1 MKKLGW
7 HLFTFASAAAYALAL
22 YAAFTGNIA
31 WLQQNALV
39 DEVYRFA
46 LRHAYFFETV
56 GVVAYAFILTG
67 IAHVSASAF
76 QNRMARSARTL
87 SGIFSN
93 AALLAAPAWLP
104 IIAGLVRTVA

>member
-7 HLFTFASAAAYALAL
+7 YVLTFACTVAYTLAI
-22 YAAFTGNIA
+22 YAAFTGNIS

-46 LRHAYFFETV
+46 LRHAYFFESLGIIAYV
-56 GVVAYAFILTG
+56 GILVG
-67 IAHVSASAF
+67 IAKLSHTAL
-76 QNRMARSARTL
+76 QNRIIHRAHTL
-87 SGIFSN
+87 TAIFSQ
-93 AALLAAPAWLP
+93 AILLAIPAWLP